1 MSQAVVGSSTPANKK
16 PGNDKPSALDP
27 IQDFIQTAAVHIRR
41 TELFYGW
48 MILLSVLLFSL
59 FLFVLVDHWV
69 WEINRPVR
77 LALWAGLALWSIWWF
92 VRRVLPP
99 MRYKIRPEYAARQF
113 ELQDPRSKDSLI
125 SWIQLNEPSNPAPKS
140 VLNFVGRYAFG
151 FLRNS
156 DATQVAD
163 TANLIRLSA
172 AFFGCL
178 LCTLI
183 YFFASPKSGLVSVS
197 RMLIPWANI
206 APATR
211 VQFAQ
216 ITPGAT
222 TIMQGS
228 SIPINVTI
236 KGLHKNEKVYLRYDL
251 SDGQVRGEMLPMKE
265 EIQGINYKLDFGK
278 DSGGLHQPLTYWIH
292 AGDAVAGPFDVEIQ
306 IVPLVAIDHVD
317 LVFPDYTN
325 LKPRTIQQQGHFEA
339 PEGTIAHIHAISN
352 QAMQTAR
359 VEFDPVLQN
368 KLFISAREFLDMKID
383 NNHLEATWT
392 ASIDR
397 KNSIEK
403 KITNYRVHAVNS
415 LKEANHDPVIY
426 QIKIIPDL
434 PPEIEFTG
442 NSNSAVDVPVDQG
455 ILLEMT
461 ARDPDYGLTAIEVQ
475 GSTENRLSPQKP
487 KQLFKETLFE
497 AEEENP
503 RTKNAQYT
511 FLPQQHQLKVGD
523 EIDIVAL
530 ASDNYHN
537 PISHNLQP
545 QRASSQPIR
554 IRIVEPE
561 IKPDNA
567 QGPNEEN
574 PKNEPNIAQSQSPDP
589 KSRIDWDRFRKDTQ
603 QNTGKSNSNANE
615 KDTSQNSK
623 GQPDDPQAQR
633 SGQGG
638 TDSGNGKTGS
648 DKSSPNSDS
657 TPSKSSPSGESN
669 PASPNLDGNPR
680 PSNDPNIN
688 PSENQSQDPN
698 GSRKQDQTAFEKIQK
713 FMKERQQS
721 GSTDNQPE
729 SNQESSDQTGRNQRS
744 NEKNGNQRSRG
755 DQAGTENSGADMQNS
770 DEPGSDEPDSDKAG
784 SDKAGSDK
792 TGSDKAGSDKAGSDK
807 AGSDK
812 AGSDK
817 AGSDKAGSDKA
828 GSDKAGSDKAGSDKA
843 GSDKAGS
850 DKAGSDKAGSD
861 KAGSDKAGS
870 DKAGSDKAGSDKAGA
885 ADQQQGSGKSNQEN
899 PKSNGNPQKS
909 PEQMGPEP
917 APNQE
922 QGDGKG
928 SGDEQGGK
936 QGQPQS
942 SEPSSAGSGKNTSGK
957 TPKAGGASSTRPSQS
972 AQFGADQANEEYS
985 KKAADMLLEYIDRQR
1000 DQPDPELLNRLNW
1013 SQEDFRKFADRWR
1026 EAKEQAKLNPAKR
1039 AELEETLSNLG
1050 LAGTGQKIN
1059 RLKDRNDGL
1068 RGMQEEGGRL
1078 RPPEALREQFEAFRK
1093 AAGKLGK

>member
-1 MSQAVVGSSTPANKK
+1 
-16 PGNDKPSALDP
+16 
-27 IQDFIQTAAVHIRR
+27 
-41 TELFYGW
+41 
-48 MILLSVLLFSL
+48 
-59 FLFVLVDHWV
+59 
-69 WEINRPVR
+69 
-77 LALWAGLALWSIWWF
+77 
-92 VRRVLPP
+92 
-99 MRYKIRPEYAARQF
+99 
-113 ELQDPRSKDSLI
+113 
-125 SWIQLNEPSNPAPKS
+125 
-140 VLNFVGRYAFG
+140 
-151 FLRNS
+151 
-156 DATQVAD
+156 
-163 TANLIRLSA
+163 
-172 AFFGCL
+172 
-178 LCTLI
+178 
-183 YFFASPKSGLVSVS
+183 
-197 RMLIPWANI
+197 
-206 APATR
+206 
-211 VQFAQ
+211 
-216 ITPGAT
+216 
-222 TIMQGS
+222 MQGS

-870 DKAGSDKAGSDKAGA
+870 DKAGSDKAGSDKAGSDKAGSDKAGSDKAGSDKAGSDKAGSDKAGSDKAGSDKAGSDKAGSDKAGSDKAGSDKAGSDKAGSDKAGSDKPGSDKPGSDKAGSDKAGSDKAGSDKAGSDKAGSDKAGSDKAGSDKAGSDKAGSDKAGSDKAGSDKAGSDKAGSDKAGSDKAGSDKAGSDKAGSDKAGSDKAGSDKAGSDKAGSDKAGSDKAGSDKAGSDKAGA